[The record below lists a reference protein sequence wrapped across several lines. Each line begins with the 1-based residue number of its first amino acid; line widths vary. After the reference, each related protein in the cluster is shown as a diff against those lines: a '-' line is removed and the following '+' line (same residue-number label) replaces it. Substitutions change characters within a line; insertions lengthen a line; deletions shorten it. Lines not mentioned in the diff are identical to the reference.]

1 MDEKEARM
9 HKGIGIRGRTGL
21 LIASAAYT
29 FALLMMSG
37 LVTNE
42 VLADTV
48 ENRLIEKMIK
58 ALLKVLT

>member
-9 HKGIGIRGRTGL
+9 HKGIGIRGRNGL

-48 ENRLIEKMIK
+48 ENRLIEKK
-58 ALLKVLT
+58 